1 MMSKKVIFSIFVV
14 GAVLFSVDGFSQSV
28 EQFTARLAL
37 PDSTYHSKV
46 TIVEHSDAANAIR
59 IMQQHKQADDKIRGY
74 RVRIFFDNSQNARAL
89 ATSTLSRFKE
99 FFPEIPVYMNY
110 ENPYFKVTV
119 GNCISAE
126 EAITLWGKV
135 KNSFD
140 RAFVV
145 RETVQISTLSE

>member
-1 MMSKKVIFSIFVV
+1 MTQRKILFTAIFLGVISC
-14 GAVLFSVDGFSQSV
+14 ANGFSQSI
-28 EQFTARLAL
+28 ENFKTKLSQ
-37 PDSTYHSKV
+37 PDSV
-46 TIVEHSDAANAIR
+46 TLARVEIVEHGDAAAAVRQMAQSNL
-59 IMQQHKQADDKIRGY
+59 ADAKIKGY
-74 RVRIFFDNSQNARAL
+74 RVRIFFDNSQNARSSAES
-89 ATSTLSRFKE
+89 ALSRFKE
-99 FFPEIPVYMNY
+99 FFPDVPAYMNY

-126 EAITLWGKV
+126 EAITLWGRV